1 MAVVE
6 AAGVELVAILILF
19 NLLIPNNYRNAQIGT
34 NGGC

>member
-6 AAGVELVAILILF
+6 AAGVELVVP
-19 NLLIPNNYRNAQIGT
+19 LIPHNLFILHNCRNTQIGT